1 VTAAFLYVAV
11 LLAVLAV
18 GLFIVSHRMQRS
30 AGMPTGRVVYSD
42 SNLWGKVE
50 EPLYDRQL
58 SLTGRPDYLV
68 SQSGKMVPVEVKSS
82 GAPNAPREGHVFQ
95 LAAYCLLVERTWHQR
110 PPHGLLHY
118 RNRTFAIDYTRELEN
133 RLLDLIVDI
142 RHQER
147 MGEAGRSHAEPARCA
162 KCGYRDICD
171 QRL

>member
-1 VTAAFLYVAV
+1 MTTAFLYIAV
-11 LLAVLAV
+11 LLAILAV
-18 GLFIVSHRMQRS
+18 VLFVSSHHMQRS
-30 AGMPTGRVVYSD
+30 AGMPAGRVVYSD
-42 SNLWGKVE
+42 PNLWGKVE

-68 SQSGKMVPVEVKSS
+68 SQSGKLIPVEVKS
-82 GAPNAPREGHVFQ
+82 GWAPNAPREGHVLQ

-110 PPHGLLHY
+110 PPYGLLHY

-147 MGEAGRSHAEPARCA
+147 IDEAERSHDEPARCA
-162 KCGYRDICD
+162 KCGFRDICD